1 MLLDQNYIKNYLVP
15 QHLKK
20 KEENTFSMWTPHLEK
35 LCTILSNLTLFP
47 QELLVSDCRMKQ
59 NENIVFLGQNLE

>member
-20 KEENTFSMWTPHLEK
+20 EEENTFSMWTPTHLEK
-35 LCTILSNLTLFP
+35 LCTILSNFNTFSPRSASVGL
-47 QELLVSDCRMKQ
+47 SDEAK
-59 NENIVFLGQNLE
+59 